1 VPYSVPEE
9 VIDHIYN
16 LLDTNKVTLGLG
28 FVGYGDVDLIPEYP
42 AAVVTGSPLDREIH
56 ATRQFKLTFRC
67 NIWVY
72 HAKMTDTHK
81 SRTQDDLILASD
93 IRGLIH
99 QDKTFGGNLIFGY
112 VENEDPGIMVRPR
125 KEVVVGTRL
134 GWTGE
139 SVVPFDLP

>member
-1 VPYSVPEE
+1 MPYSTPEE
-9 VIDHIYN
+9 VLDHIYN
-16 LLDTNKVTLGLG
+16 LLDTNKVTLGLE
-28 FVGYGDVDLIPEYP
+28 FVGYGDVELIPEYP
-42 AAVVTGSPLDREIH
+42 AVVVTGSPLTRTIH
-56 ATRQFKLTFRC
+56 ATRQFKLTFNC
-67 NIWVY
+67 NVWVY
-72 HAKMTDTHK
+72 HAKMSDNHR

-93 IRGLIH
+93 IRGLLH